1 MKILNQHLIQ
11 KNMKTKN
18 ATPNLSTLNGLINCS
33 IPNPIPN
40 LCPFP
45 PFSSYKELSSK
56 ISSATYLLINP
67 DDAHYTFGTEELT
80 PDILKEIEP
89 YYAGELNYF
98 GKILPIYIY

>member
-1 MKILNQHLIQ
+1 MKIIINLIQ

-18 ATPNLSTLNGLINCS
+18 TTPNLSTLNGLINCS

-45 PFSSYKELSSK
+45 PFSSYKEFSSK
-56 ISSATYLLINP
+56 ISPATYLLINP